1 MALIERGVQWW
12 AALQP
17 RERRVLGL
25 GGGLTAL
32 VVVYLLAFEPA
43 WVGRQRLQA
52 ELPALRGQLAQM
64 ESLAAEARQLA
75 GQAGKPVDSPQQLK
89 LALEQSIKAAGLS
102 SSVSQLAVAGE
113 LIDLRFKGVSFADW
127 LVWLDSALRETRLRV
142 VDLAVERD
150 ASPGMVTARVTLEP
164 PKRTP

>member
-1 MALIERGVQWW
+1 MAPIERAVQWW
-12 AALQP
+12 ASLQA

-32 VVVYLLAFEPA
+32 VLLYLLAFEPA

-52 ELPALRGQLAQM
+52 ELPTLRAQLAQM

-75 GQAGKPVDSPQQLK
+75 GQSGKPVDSPQQLK
-89 LALEQSIKAAGLS
+89 LSLEQSIKAAGLS
-102 SSVSQLAVAGE
+102 SSVTQLTVAGE
-113 LIDLRFKGVSFADW
+113 LMDLRFKGVPFAAW
-127 LVWLDSALRETRLRV
+127 LTWLDSALRETRLRV
-142 VDLAVERD
+142 VDMALERD
-150 ASPGMVTARVTLEP
+150 ATPGAVTARVTLEP